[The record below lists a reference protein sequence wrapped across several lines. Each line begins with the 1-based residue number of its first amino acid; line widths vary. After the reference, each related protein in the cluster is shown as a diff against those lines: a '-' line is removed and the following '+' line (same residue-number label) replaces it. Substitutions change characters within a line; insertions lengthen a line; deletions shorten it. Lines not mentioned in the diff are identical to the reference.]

1 MINDSQLPKNLPI
14 NIIFYLFWKSDSDK
28 LREKVSYM
36 NVVYTLTLAT
46 KINVIMD
53 VGESGRVIDTGKG
66 EDLKINTICSDF

>member
-1 MINDSQLPKNLPI
+1 
-14 NIIFYLFWKSDSDK
+14 
-28 LREKVSYM
+28 M

>member
-28 LREKVSYM
+28 LEEKVSYM

-46 KINVIMD
+46 KINVIMKYGD
-53 VGESGRVIDTGKG
+53 DRVIDTGKG

>member
-28 LREKVSYM
+28 LKEKVSYM

-46 KINVIMD
+46 KINVIMKYGD
-53 VGESGRVIDTGKG
+53 DRVIDTGKG